1 MKLRHLFSA
10 LFLCLCVGTYAQ
22 MDQPLPMDPAVRTGK
37 LDNGLTYYIRQN
49 GWPEHRV
56 NFYIA
61 QRVGSLQE
69 NEDQR
74 GLAHFLEHMCFNG
87 TENFPGNGVIDYTR
101 SLGVEFGQNLN
112 AYTSIEETV
121 YNINDVPSTRVEALD
136 SCLLILKD
144 WSNGLLLEA
153 DEIDKERGVIHEE
166 WRLRSSAAQRMFE
179 RNLETLYP
187 GSKYGRRM
195 PIGLMEVVDNFSP
208 QVLRDYYHKWYRPDN
223 QAIVVVGDID
233 VDRTEAKIKE
243 LFAGIPMPADAAKV
257 EPVEVPDNAEP
268 IVVVDKDKEQQMP
281 MISLDF
287 KHDVFPKEQKGGV
300 MYLMTQ
306 YVINRGCDM
315 LNARLSEKAQEPD
328 CPFIQASCG
337 DGQYIFAST
346 KDAFSLT
353 VIPKEG
359 KGEEA
364 LAAAYR
370 EALRA
375 ARHGFTATEY
385 ARIRS
390 EYLSQLDKQFTN
402 KDKRNNHIFG
412 AQCYRHYLD
421 NEPILA
427 IDMQKQMMDMV
438 APQIP
443 VDAINQAFKELVSE
457 NDSNMVILSFNTEKE
472 GVTYP
477 TNDGLLGAVR
487 NVRTEQIAA
496 YVDNVKDE
504 PLIAKLPKKGKI
516 NKGEKTNTTLG
527 YKELTL
533 SNGARVILKKTDYKE
548 DEIQMMAMSKG
559 GSSLLGDADIVNG
572 KLFGAVMGASG
583 LGAFDNTELEK
594 ALAGKQASVSLNLS
608 NLHETVSGNCVPK
621 DIETMMQLL
630 YLNFTDVRKD
640 EKAYNSLIGM
650 LQMALKNK
658 GLTPEAVFTDSVQY
672 TLFQHNPRFGT
683 LDEADLQQ
691 LNYDRCLQI
700 AKERFANAAD
710 FTFYFVGN
718 FDEATLRPLIEQYIA
733 SLPGNSKKKEQ
744 WKPVSTYAQG
754 QVVNHF
760 TRKMETPKA
769 QAHIYWY
776 NNSAPYT
783 LENAIMANAAA
794 QVLDMIYIK
803 EIREEASAAYSAGA
817 MGGSSLG
824 SDKPFTY
831 LVGVCP
837 FKPEKGDIALK
848 IMREEAINLTKHV
861 DADMLS
867 KVKAAMLKN
876 ADTDAKKNGHWM
888 DVITDFDETG
898 IDKHTN
904 YKQIV
909 ESLTPEKIAAFV
921 KDVIFAGGNSVEV
934 VMTPEE

>member
-1 MKLRHLFSA
+1 MKLRYLFISM
-10 LFLCLCVGTYAQ
+10 FLCLCGGVYAQ
-22 MDQPLPMDPAVRTGK
+22 LDQPLPMDQAVRTGK
-37 LDNGLTYYIRQN
+37 LDNGLTYYVRKN
-49 GWPEHRV
+49 GWPENRV

-74 GLAHFLEHMCFNG
+74 GLAHFLEHMAFNG
-87 TENFPGNGVIDYTR
+87 SEHFKGNGIIDYTR

-121 YNINDVPSTRVEALD
+121 YNINDVPSTRIEALD

-179 RNLETLYP
+179 RNLEALYP

-195 PIGLMEVVDNFSP
+195 PIGLMEIIDNFPP

-223 QAIVVVGDID
+223 QAIIVVGDID
-233 VDRTEAKIKE
+233 VDRTESKIKE
-243 LFAGIPMPADAAKV
+243 LFGSIPAPVNAAQV

-281 MISLDF
+281 MISIDF
-287 KHDVFPKEQKGGV
+287 KHDVFPKEQKNTI
-300 MYLMTQ
+300 MYMMTE
-306 YVINRGCDM
+306 YVINRACEM
-315 LNARLSEKAQEPD
+315 LNARLSEKAQEAD
-328 CPFIQASCG
+328 CPYVMATAS

-346 KDAFSLT
+346 KDAFSMT

-359 KGEEA
+359 KSEEA
-364 LAAAYR
+364 IAAAYR
-370 EALRA
+370 EAIRA
-375 ARHGFTATEY
+375 AKHGFTATEY
-385 ARIRS
+385 SRIRS
-390 EYLSQLDKQFTN
+390 EYLSRLDKEFTN

-412 AQCYRHYLD
+412 QQCYRHYLD
-421 NEPILA
+421 NEPIIA
-427 IDMQKQMMDMV
+427 IEMQKQMMDMV

-443 VDAINQAFKELVSE
+443 VSAINEAFKELVSE
-457 NDSNMVILSFNTEKE
+457 NDSNLVILSFNTEKE
-472 GVTYP
+472 GSTYP
-477 TNDGLLGAVR
+477 STDGLLGAVR
-487 NVRTEQIAA
+487 NVRGENITA

-504 PLIAKLPKKGKI
+504 PLIAKLPKKGSI
-516 NKGEKTNTTLG
+516 NKKETTNSVLG

-559 GSSLLGDADIVNG
+559 GSSLLGDADIVNA
-572 KLFGAVMGASG
+572 KLFGTVISVSG

-594 ALAGKQASVSLNLS
+594 ALAGKQANVSLNIS
-608 NLHETVSGNCVPK
+608 NQHETVSANCLPK
-621 DIETMMQLL
+621 DIETMMQLV
-630 YLNFTDVRKD
+630 YLNFTDIRKD
-640 EKAYNSLIGM
+640 EKGYNTLINM
-650 LQMALKNK
+650 LQMTLKNK
-658 GLTPEAVFTDSVQY
+658 SLTPEAVFADSVQY
-672 TLFQHNPRFGT
+672 TLYKHNPRFGT
-683 LDEADLQQ
+683 LDEKDLDQ

-710 FTFYFVGN
+710 FTFYFIGN

-733 SLPGNSKKKEQ
+733 SLPGNPKKKEN

-754 QVVNHF
+754 VVTNHF

-769 QAHIYWY
+769 QAYIFWY
-776 NNSAPYT
+776 NNNLPYT
-783 LENAIMANAAA
+783 LENEITANAAA
-794 QVLDMIYIK
+794 SVLEMIYLQK
-803 EIREEASAAYSAGA
+803 IREDASAAYSANA
-817 MGGSSLG
+817 VGGSRLG
-824 SDKPFTY
+824 SDVPYTY
-831 LVGVCP
+831 LVGICP
-837 FKPEKGDIALK
+837 FKPEKKDIALQ
-848 IMREEAINLTKHV
+848 IMRDEAKNLANTI
-861 DADMLS
+861 DADMLA
-867 KVKAAMLKN
+867 KVKAALLKN

-898 IDKHTN
+898 IDKHTD
-904 YKQIV
+904 YKKIV
-909 ESLTPEKIAAFV
+909 ESLTPEKISRFV
-921 KDVIFAGGNSVEV
+921 KDVIMGGGNVVEV
-934 VMTPEE
+934 VMMPEE

>member
-1 MKLRHLFSA
+1 MKLRRVFTA
-10 LFLCLCVGTYAQ
+10 LFLLCTVGVFAQ
-22 MDQPLPMDPAVRTGK
+22 QDQPLPMDPAVRTGK

-49 GWPEHRV
+49 GWPEKRV

-87 TENFPGNGVIDYTR
+87 TEHFPGNGVIDYTR

-121 YNINDVPSTRVEALD
+121 YNINDVPSTRIESLD

-166 WRLRSSAAQRMFE
+166 WRLRSSASQRMFE
-179 RNLETLYP
+179 RNLEALYP

-195 PIGLMEVVDNFSP
+195 PIGTMEVVDNFSP

-243 LFAGIPMPADAAKV
+243 LFSPIPMPADAAKV
-257 EPVEVPDNAEP
+257 ESEPVPDNAEP
-268 IVVVDKDKEQQMP
+268 IVVIDKDKEQQMP
-281 MISLDF
+281 MILLNF
-287 KHDVFPKEQKGGV
+287 KHDAFPREMKTGM
-300 MYLMTQ
+300 MYMMTQ
-306 YVINRGCDM
+306 YVINRGSSM
-315 LNARLSEKAQEPD
+315 LNARLAEKAQEAD
-328 CPFIQASCG
+328 CPYLQASCD
-337 DGQYIFAST
+337 DGEYLFAST

-359 KGEEA
+359 RAEEA

-375 ARHGFTATEY
+375 AEFGFTATEY
-385 ARIRS
+385 SRERA
-390 EYLSQLDKQFTN
+390 EYLSRLEKNFTN
-402 KDKRNNHIFG
+402 KDKRNNHQL
-412 AQCYRHYLD
+412 ATQCYRHYLSND
-421 NEPILA
+421 PIVD
-427 IDMQKQMMDMV
+427 IEMQKQIMDMV

-443 VDAINQAFKELVSE
+443 VDAINQAFKELVSK

-472 GVTYP
+472 GAVYP
-477 TNDGLLGAVR
+477 TKEGMLNAVR
-487 NVRTEQIAA
+487 NVRGEQLTA
-496 YVDNVKDE
+496 YVDNVKEE
-504 PLIAKLPKKGKI
+504 PLITKLPKKGKI
-516 NKGEKTNTTLG
+516 NKKEITNSVLG

-533 SNGARVILKKTDYKE
+533 SNGARVILKQTDFKK
-548 DEIQMMAMSKG
+548 DEIQMLAISKG
-559 GSSLLGDADIVNG
+559 GSSLLGESDIVNA
-572 KLFGAVMGASG
+572 KLFSAVMGVSG
-583 LGAFDNTELEK
+583 LGAFDKTELEK
-594 ALAGKQASVSLNLS
+594 AMAGKQASVSLGLN
-608 NLHETVSGNCVPK
+608 NLHETVSATCLPK
-621 DIETMMQLL
+621 DVETMMQLV
-630 YLNFTDVRKD
+630 YLNFTNIRKD
-640 EKAYNSLIGM
+640 EKSYNSLMNM
-650 LQMALKNK
+650 LHTALKNK
-658 GLTPEAVFTDSVQY
+658 GLSPEAAFSDSLQY
-672 TLFQHNPRFGT
+672 TLHQHNPRFGSLEEVD
-683 LDEADLQQ
+683 LDK

-718 FDEATLRPLIEQYIA
+718 FDETTLRPLIEQYVA
-733 SLPGNSKKKEQ
+733 SLPGNPKKKEE

-754 QVVNHF
+754 KVNNHF

-776 NNSAPYT
+776 NSTLPYT
-783 LENAIMANAAA
+783 LENDILASASA

-803 EIREEASAAYSAGA
+803 QIREEASAAYSAGA
-817 MGGSSLG
+817 FGGSALG
-824 SDKPFTY
+824 SDVPFTFIA
-831 LVGVCP
+831 GVCP
-837 FKPEKGDIALK
+837 FKPEKGELAIK
-848 IMREEAINLTKHV
+848 IMREEMQKMTTTI
-861 DADMLS
+861 DQDMLD

-876 ADTDAKKNGHWM
+876 YDTDVKNNNHWM
-888 DVITDFDETG
+888 DVITDYDEKG
-898 IDKHTN
+898 VDKHTD
-904 YKQIV
+904 YRRIV
-909 ESLTPEKIAAFV
+909 EGLTTQKIADFV
-921 KDVIFAGGNSVEV
+921 KNVILAGGNVVEV
-934 VMTPEE
+934 IMTPQE